1 MNNFYQS
8 KQEDLSEQPNEQF
21 DILVTSQE
29 YIEEFLR
36 DRLFLLTGC
45 RYFGE
50 RDNMVGSC
58 VDCYIDNRDMYERC
72 VLFQDMFLSYR
83 SNLKIGE

>member
-1 MNNFYQS
+1 MKNKS
-8 KQEDLSEQPNEQF
+8 KREWLSEQSHEQLEIF
-21 DILVTSQE
+21 VTNQE
-29 YIEEFLR
+29 YIEESLR

-58 VDCYIDNRDMYERC
+58 VYCCIDDQDMYERC
-72 VLFQDMFLSYR
+72 ALFQDRFLSYR
-83 SNLKIGE
+83 SQFKEGEC